1 MNRGH
6 SGYTPAMSKPLDESL
21 HRDTMCGI
29 ELQLIELVE
38 EQRRAEVQ
46 GRTDDAAA
54 FQPQID
60 SLHRQ
65 MAYMAEVVAA
75 ADGVDVHGP

>member
-1 MNRGH
+1 MNQALL
-6 SGYTPAMSKPLDESL
+6 GYTPAMSKPLDESL

-38 EQRRAEVQ
+38 QQRAAEVQ
-46 GRTDDAAA
+46 GRTADAAEL
-54 FQPQID
+54 QPRID

-65 MAYMAEVVAA
+65 LAYMAEVVAA